1 MKSKGN
7 RRKKIIKI
15 NVEINKTE
23 VKIIKRSMKSRASSL
38 KR

>member
-7 RRKKIIKI
+7 RRKKIQI
-15 NVEINKTE
+15 NVEINKRE